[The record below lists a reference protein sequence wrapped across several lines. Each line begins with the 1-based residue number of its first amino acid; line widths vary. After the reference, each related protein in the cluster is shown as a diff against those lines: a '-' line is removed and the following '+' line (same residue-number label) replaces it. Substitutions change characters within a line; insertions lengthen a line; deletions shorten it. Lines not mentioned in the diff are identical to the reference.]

1 MGKSKGTRKVWDGLS
16 PRALDE
22 QPDPRLV
29 ARHEREVFPLL
40 HKRDLFAG
48 VENFLRMISSI
59 KMAR

>member
-1 MGKSKGTRKVWDGLS
+1 MGWTFAARSGTR
-16 PRALDE
+16 

-48 VENFLRMISSI
+48 VENFLLYDFFNQ
-59 KMAR
+59 MAR